1 MKSVFKELKEYS
13 YFMMYMAKTELKAEV
28 ANSYLNW
35 VWWVLEP
42 LLNML
47 VYYYVF
53 NDLMGNK
60 EQYFIVFIYSALI
73 MWNFFNR
80 VITYS
85 IRLVRTNKDIVTKVY
100 IPKYVLLVSNILMN
114 AFKFLLSAAILVVL
128 MLVFQV
134 PVDWHLLYL
143 LPVYLV
149 FAVFTFG
156 CAAILLHFGVFI
168 DDLGYAMGI
177 LLNMLFFLSGV
188 FGNLQ
193 TMIQGPLGKMLLCFN
208 PIAFFINAMRQ
219 ALLYKAAPDIGLFVI
234 WTIISVALCGAGVA
248 LIRKYEN
255 TYVKII

>member
-1 MKSVFKELKEYS
+1 MKSFFKEMKEYS
-13 YFMMYMAKTELKAEV
+13 FFTLYMAKTELKAEV

-35 VWWVLEP
+35 IWWVLEP

-53 NDLMGNK
+53 SDLMGNT
-60 EQYFIVFIYSALI
+60 EQYFIIFIYSALI

-85 IRLVRTNKDIVTKVY
+85 IKLIRTNKDIVTKVY
-100 IPKYVLLVSNILMN
+100 IPKYVLLISNMLMN
-114 AFKFLLSAAILVVL
+114 AFKFLLSAIILVVL
-128 MLVFQV
+128 MIIFRV
-134 PVDWHLLYL
+134 PVDAHLLWL
-143 LPVYLV
+143 IPVYLM

-156 CAAILLHFGVFI
+156 CASILLHFGVFI
-168 DDLGYAMGI
+168 DDLGYAVSI

-193 TMIQGPLGKMLLCFN
+193 TMIKGQLGVVLLKYN
-208 PIAFFINAMRQ
+208 PIAFFLDAMRQ
-219 ALLYKAAPDIGLFVI
+219 ALLYKSNPDGLFLAI
-234 WTIISVALCGAGVA
+234 WSVISVVLCVLGVS